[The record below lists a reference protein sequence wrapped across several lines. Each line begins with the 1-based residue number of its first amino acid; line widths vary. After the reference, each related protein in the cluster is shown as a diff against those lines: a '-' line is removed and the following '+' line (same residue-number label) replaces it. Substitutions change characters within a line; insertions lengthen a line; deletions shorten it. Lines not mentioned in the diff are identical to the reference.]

1 MAVFDGTVERRSHE
15 GGLLVPFTGPSPALG
30 SVLVDADGQ
39 YVGKVDGVLG
49 TTEAPI
55 VHVAHLDRN
64 RSIEDTIGV
73 KLSIRARHEGRFRN
87 DRGRGRDDRRGGRD
101 RFQSNDRGRG
111 RDDRR
116 GGRDRFRSQGNGRDG
131 QRPGDWICPK
141 CSNLNFSFR
150 TECNTCGEP
159 RGNTPDAPSDG
170 PGRDDRRGGRDRFQ
184 SNDRGRG
191 RDDRRGGRDRF
202 RSQGNGRDGQRP
214 GDWICPKCSNLNFSF
229 RTECNT
235 CGEPRGNTPDAP
247 RDDRGR
253 GDQRGGGRRYG
264 GDNQRGGGRRYGGDD
279 RRGGDRRYG
288 GNGRRGGDRRDGNRR
303 FGGDD
308 RRGGDRRDGNRRFGG
323 DDRRGGGRSFDKNDR
338 QGPRGQR
345 SFGGGDRRGPRQDRD
360 FRNEGRGDGDRRGGD
375 RRGPRQDRGNG
386 GKSRIRPKGP
396 FRQARGKS
404 GGHAHNRGPK
414 PIRRT
419 RRDDD

>member
-87 DRGRGRDDRRGGRD
+87 DRGRGRD
-101 RFQSNDRGRG
+101 
-111 RDDRR
+111 
-116 GGRDRFRSQGNGRDG
+116 
-131 QRPGDWICPK
+131 
-141 CSNLNFSFR
+141 
-150 TECNTCGEP
+150 E
-159 RGNTPDAPSDG
+159 
-170 PGRDDRRGGRDRFQ
+170 RRGGRDRFQ

-264 GDNQRGGGRRYGGDD
+264 GDNQRGGGRRYGGD
-279 RRGGDRRYG
+279 G
-288 GNGRRGGDRRDGNRR
+288 
-303 FGGDD
+303 

-360 FRNEGRGDGDRRGGD
+360 FRKEGRGDGDRRGGD

>member
-1 MAVFDGTVERRSHE
+1 M
-15 GGLLVPFTGPSPALG
+15 PFTGPSPALG

-64 RSIEDTIGV
+64 RSVEDTIGV
-73 KLSIRARHEGRFRN
+73 KLSIRARHEGRFRS
-87 DRGRGRDDRRGGRD
+87 DRGR
-101 RFQSNDRGRG
+101 
-111 RDDRR
+111 
-116 GGRDRFRSQGNGRDG
+116 
-131 QRPGDWICPK
+131 
-141 CSNLNFSFR
+141 
-150 TECNTCGEP
+150 
-159 RGNTPDAPSDG
+159 
-170 PGRDDRRGGRDRFQ
+170 GRDDRRGGRDRFQ

-279 RRGGDRRYG
+279 RRGGNRRYG
-288 GNGRRGGDRRDGNRR
+288 GDGRRGGDRRDGNRR

-308 RRGGDRRDGNRRFGG
+308 RRGGDRREGNRRFGG

-396 FRQARGKS
+396 FRKARGKS

-414 PIRRT
+414 DFRRT
-419 RRDDD
+419 GTDND

>member
-64 RSIEDTIGV
+64 RSVEDTIGV

-111 RDDRR
+111 NRGGGDWDCPKCNNSNFAFRTECNRCGEPRGDAPSKPRDDRR
-116 GGRDRFRSQGNGRDG
+116 GFSRDRGNDRGRDRFRSQ
-131 QRPGDWICPK
+131 
-141 CSNLNFSFR
+141 
-150 TECNTCGEP
+150 
-159 RGNTPDAPSDG
+159 
-170 PGRDDRRGGRDRFQ
+170 
-184 SNDRGRG
+184 GRG
-191 RDDRRGGRDRF
+191 RDDRRGG
-202 RSQGNGRDGQRP
+202 
-214 GDWICPKCSNLNFSF
+214 GDWDCPKCNNSNFSF
-229 RTECNT
+229 RTECNR
-235 CGEPRGNTPDAP
+235 CGEPRGDARGAPRNDRRSGFDRRNNDRRGGFDRRGGRDGNRGGFDRRGGRDGNRGGYEAKPGDWTCNDCGANNFASRTSCYKCGPDA
-247 RDDRGR
+247 
-253 GDQRGGGRRYG
+253 QNRGG
-264 GDNQRGGGRRYGGDD
+264 D
-279 RRGGDRRYG
+279 RRGGDRRG
-288 GNGRRGGDRRDGNRR
+288 PRQSRG
-303 FGGDD
+303 FGGGD
-308 RRGGDRRDGNRRFGG
+308 RRGGDRR
-323 DDRRGGGRSFDKNDR
+323 
-338 QGPRGQR
+338 GPREPR
-345 SFGGGDRRGPRQDRD
+345 NFGGGDRRGPRQDRD

>member
-1 MAVFDGTVERRSHE
+1 MFDGTVERRSHE
-15 GGLLVPFTGPSPALG
+15 GGLIVPFTGPSPALG

-159 RGNTPDAPSDG
+159 RGNTPDAP
-170 PGRDDRRGGRDRFQ
+170 
-184 SNDRGRG
+184 
-191 RDDRRGGRDRF
+191 
-202 RSQGNGRDGQRP
+202 
-214 GDWICPKCSNLNFSF
+214 
-229 RTECNT
+229 
-235 CGEPRGNTPDAP
+235 

-264 GDNQRGGGRRYGGDD
+264 GDNQRGGGRRYGGD
-279 RRGGDRRYG
+279 G
-288 GNGRRGGDRRDGNRR
+288 
-303 FGGDD
+303 

>member
-1 MAVFDGTVERRSHE
+1 MFDGTVERRSHE

-159 RGNTPDAPSDG
+159 RGNTPDAP
-170 PGRDDRRGGRDRFQ
+170 
-184 SNDRGRG
+184 
-191 RDDRRGGRDRF
+191 
-202 RSQGNGRDGQRP
+202 
-214 GDWICPKCSNLNFSF
+214 
-229 RTECNT
+229 
-235 CGEPRGNTPDAP
+235 

-264 GDNQRGGGRRYGGDD
+264 GDN

-288 GNGRRGGDRRDGNRR
+288 GDG
-303 FGGDD
+303 

>member
-159 RGNTPDAPSDG
+159 RGNTPDAP
-170 PGRDDRRGGRDRFQ
+170 
-184 SNDRGRG
+184 
-191 RDDRRGGRDRF
+191 
-202 RSQGNGRDGQRP
+202 
-214 GDWICPKCSNLNFSF
+214 
-229 RTECNT
+229 
-235 CGEPRGNTPDAP
+235 

-288 GNGRRGGDRRDGNRR
+288 GNG
-303 FGGDD
+303 

>member
-87 DRGRGRDDRRGGRD
+87 DRGR
-101 RFQSNDRGRG
+101 
-111 RDDRR
+111 
-116 GGRDRFRSQGNGRDG
+116 
-131 QRPGDWICPK
+131 
-141 CSNLNFSFR
+141 
-150 TECNTCGEP
+150 
-159 RGNTPDAPSDG
+159 
-170 PGRDDRRGGRDRFQ
+170 GRDDRRGGRDRFQ